1 MNYQEVIEK
10 YGTPSYVFNI
20 DELKKRIE
28 YLKDK
33 LSLKYDLVYAVKANT
48 FISKE
53 IENEVARYEICS
65 PGEFDICNKLNILRN
80 KMVISGV
87 YKDRL
92 TIENMI
98 KNYDDILKYTIESIS
113 QYELLDELTTKYQR
127 KINILIRLT
136 SGNQFGVTVEEIKK
150 IITDNHNPLIT
161 IDGIEFF
168 SGTQKHSLKIIS
180 KEIDKLINLVDTIE
194 NEWNFKIKEIE
205 YGPGLPVYY
214 YQDDVFDEDEFLK
227 EVKNILDKIKN
238 HKVTLELGRSIAA
251 SCGSYLT
258 KVVDMKSN
266 KFANYAILDG
276 GINHLVYYG
285 QTMAIKVPYFE
296 IWPRRTADLVNYSL
310 CGSLCTINDFLVKN
324 INVRKLEKNDVFIF
338 KNVGAYSCTEG
349 ISLFL
354 SRDLPKVILYQ
365 NEKFKLVRENV
376 KTSELNFPKNL

>member
-48 FISKE
+48 FISKG

-266 KFANYAILDG
+266 KFANYAI
-276 GINHLVYYG
+276 
-285 QTMAIKVPYFE
+285 
-296 IWPRRTADLVNYSL
+296 
-310 CGSLCTINDFLVKN
+310 
-324 INVRKLEKNDVFIF
+324 
-338 KNVGAYSCTEG
+338 
-349 ISLFL
+349 
-354 SRDLPKVILYQ
+354 
-365 NEKFKLVRENV
+365 
-376 KTSELNFPKNL
+376 